1 MRPVRKGISPTG
13 DIDFDD
19 YKKAFPHL
27 VGRIGSYCSYCE
39 RRIATNL
46 AVEHIQPKDGQ
57 YGHPGLTGR
66 WSNFLL
72 ACVNCNS
79 TKGAKEVILSNLLL
93 PDRDNT
99 FYAYVYSADGK
110 VAPAAQLSPA
120 QQAIAQETLSLTGLD
135 KKVSQIIDENGRVVA
150 LDRES
155 QRMQVWGQAQT
166 ALADVISTPDNERLK
181 YWIIEAARATGF
193 FSIWITVF
201 AGNDDMCLRFIA
213 AFEGTAES
221 GCFEAGGISVVPSL
235 NPDGWQDGGKA

>member
-13 DIDFDD
+13 NVDFDD

-57 YGHPGLTGR
+57 HGHPGLVGT

-99 FYAYVYSADGK
+99 FYAYAYSADGK

-166 ALADVISTPDNERLK
+166 ALVDVTSTPNNERLK
-181 YWIIEAARATGF
+181 HWIIEAAKATGF

-201 AGNDDMCLRFIA
+201 AGNNDMCLRFIT
-213 AFEGTAES
+213 AFEGTGES
-221 GCFEAGGISVVPSL
+221 GCFDAAGISVAPSL

>member
-1 MRPVRKGISPTG
+1 MRPVRKGISPIG

-135 KKVSQIIDENGRVVA
+135 KKVSQIFDDNGKLVA

-155 QRMQVWGQAQT
+155 QRKEAWGTAQEALSDVLNNPGNT
-166 ALADVISTPDNERLK
+166 AVLRLTAVLAKE
-181 YWIIEAARATGF
+181 TGF
-193 FSIWITVF
+193 FSIWMTVF
-201 AGNDDMCLRFIA
+201 SGQPTMLLRIIE
-213 AFEGTAES
+213 AFEGTAAS
-221 GCFEAGGISVVPSL
+221 GCFDAIGVSTVPAP
-235 NPDGWQDGGKA
+235 NPDRLANGSKV

>member
-1 MRPVRKGISPTG
+1 MRPVRKGVSPN
-13 DIDFDD
+13 DNIDFDD

-79 TKGAKEVILSNLLL
+79 TKGAKEVILANLLL

-99 FYAYVYSADGK
+99 FFAYVYSADGK
-110 VAPAAQLSPA
+110 VAPATQLSPEKQVMA
-120 QQAIAQETLSLTGLD
+120 QKTLSLTGLD
-135 KKVSQIIDENGRVVA
+135 KKISQILDENGKAVA

-166 ALADVISTPDNERLK
+166 ALADVNSAPDNERLK
-181 YWIIEAARATGF
+181 HWIIEAAKATGF
-193 FSIWITVF
+193 FSIWVTVF
-201 AGNDDMCLRFIA
+201 AGNPDMCLRFIA

-221 GCFEAGGISVVPSL
+221 GCFDAAGIPVVPSQ
-235 NPDGWQDGGKA
+235 NPDGWQSGAKA